1 MIILIDTEDKVIE
14 VEGVNTSKET
24 KKIIR
29 ETLKNFDDFEH
40 IITPSIE
47 IKIIPINTDF
57 IMNNFFKNFTNL
69 SGDKKNSLDI
79 KPGPPKQ

>member
-14 VEGVNTSKET
+14 VEGVNTAKET

-57 IMNNFFKNFTNL
+57 ILDSFLKNFITL